1 MAVRGFFADLDGTLA
16 DSVLLLRDVYREF
29 MRRMDR
35 PESDAEFERLKGP
48 PLVEVVSHLRVSHRL
63 GASQVELER
72 IYRGLVD
79 EAYARV
85 SSMPH
90 ATEVLTAAKRAGW
103 IVGVVTSNGAERT
116 RAWLER
122 TRLLPQVDLVIS
134 GDDVSRGKP
143 DPEPYRVALERAGA
157 DPDLSVAVED
167 SFQGATA
174 ARAAGL
180 RTFLLLESGT
190 RGRRQ
195 QGVRGI
201 RSLAELLPVLAAQA
215 VPAAISKT
223 AWVSPSPRSRG
234 AGSP

>member
-16 DSVLLLRDVYREF
+16 DSVLVLREVYREF

-35 PESDAEFERLKGP
+35 PESDTEFERLKGP
-48 PLVEVVSHLRVSHRL
+48 PLVEVVSRLRVSHRL
-63 GASQVELER
+63 SASQVELER

-85 SSMPH
+85 DSMPH

-122 TRLLPQVDLVIS
+122 TRLLPRVDLVIS

-157 DPDLSVAVED
+157 DSGVSIAVED
-167 SFQGATA
+167 SPQGATA

-180 RTFLLLESGT
+180 RTFLLLESGAHA
-190 RGRRQ
+190 RRQ
-195 QGVRGI
+195 RGVRGI
-201 RSLAELLPVLAAQA
+201 SSLAELLPVLAAQA
-215 VPAAISKT
+215 LPLAISKT
-223 AWVSPSPRSRG
+223 AWVTPSPRSRG
-234 AGSP
+234 TGSP